1 MNYLEVNYVGDKE
14 VGMAGFPLTLP
25 GGEIGG
31 LECLELSGKERQER
45 DLIKVEPR

>member
-14 VGMAGFPLTLP
+14 VGMSGFSLCQK
-25 GGEIGG
+25 GETGC

-45 DLIKVEPR
+45 DLVKVEPR